1 MCMIGHLKH
10 VNGIYFEL
18 LSHDKHK
25 YPTKLSLFSVQF
37 TTVRPGTR
45 IHFLVQYNNQDWY
58 YSLYPDQVGIQQFVN
73 DRSTPTRLVSFN
85 IVLNA

>member
-10 VNGIYFEL
+10 VNEIYFNYYL
-18 LSHDKHK
+18 TIN
-25 YPTKLSLFSVQF
+25 TKMPLTFHFSLQF